1 MRSEGERRGY
11 EGRYGKIYEEE
22 YVRESK
28 RGVKEKEEDGM
39 RESMGRFMRKSQ
51 LVRERGEDGMRE

>member
-1 MRSEGERRGY
+1 MKEREEGMREGM
-11 EGRYGKIYEEE
+11 GRFMRKN
-22 YVRESK
+22 VRESK